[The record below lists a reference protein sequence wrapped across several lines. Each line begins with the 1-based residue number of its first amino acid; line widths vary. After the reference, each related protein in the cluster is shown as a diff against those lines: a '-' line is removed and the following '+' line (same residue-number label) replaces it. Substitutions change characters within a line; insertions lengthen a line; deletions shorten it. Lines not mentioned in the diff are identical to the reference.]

1 MTKVFEIDD
10 GERHWYI
17 AETEAAAFET
27 HQSVFDED
35 EHYEYEISELPN
47 NKEVSIDFDDG
58 KGPQKRTCEQWI
70 EILYKDEPYFLG
82 STVF

>member
-27 HQSVFDED
+27 HQSVLTKTNTMSTKYLSCQITKKLASISMMEKALRR
-35 EHYEYEISELPN
+35 EH
-47 NKEVSIDFDDG
+47 VSNG
-58 KGPQKRTCEQWI
+58 
-70 EILYKDEPYFLG
+70 
-82 STVF
+82 